1 MKHCNRKRGIALA
14 VVLVFC
20 TALLGFITILLMNTR
35 QQKGGHA
42 RQYEQTRALLAARSA
57 MQLAV
62 YKFRVLVSEFYK
74 IHEIENDLRDSPSDT
89 TLQAKLDAYNNV
101 WLADMDTDTPGSPAE
116 KIKNSLDA
124 VDTVNISGGHSF
136 KVEEFKLV
144 SKQSKGYVKDYV
156 KIRVSGSYGNSEKI
170 LEDLIEVQIAAP

>member
-1 MKHCNRKRGIALA
+1 MKQLNRKKGIALA

-35 QQKGGHA
+35 HQKGSHA
-42 RQYEQTRALLAARSA
+42 KQYEQTRALMAARSA

-62 YKFRVLVSEFYK
+62 YKFRVLTSEFYK
-74 IHEIENDLRDSPSDT
+74 IHEIEKQLRLSGGDPGI
-89 TLQAKLDAYNNV
+89 QAKLDAFNNI
-101 WLADMDTDTPGSPAE
+101 WLADMATDAAGSPAE

-124 VDTVNISGGHSF
+124 VDTLNITGGHSF

-144 SKQSKGYVKDYV
+144 TKQNEGYIKDYL
-156 KIRVSGSYGNSEKI
+156 KIRVSGTYGNSEKI
-170 LEDLIEVQIAAP
+170 LEDLIEVQIVSP